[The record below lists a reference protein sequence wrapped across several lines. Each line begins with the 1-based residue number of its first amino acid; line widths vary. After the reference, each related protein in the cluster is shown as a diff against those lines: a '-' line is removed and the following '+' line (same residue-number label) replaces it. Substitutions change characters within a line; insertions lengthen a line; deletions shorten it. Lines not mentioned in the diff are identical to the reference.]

1 MVENNTLL
9 CYLLWSICILKG
21 ALKVTL
27 TQSDSC
33 SLYSRLVGK
42 AYSANLCVRA
52 QRGSLRIQEDA
63 IPVVNAWLPPSHTF
77 VRDASSTS

>member
-9 CYLLWSICILKG
+9 CYLLWGICILKG
-21 ALKVTL
+21 DLKVTV

-42 AYSANLCVRA
+42 AYSANLRVRA
-52 QRGSLRIQEDA
+52 QRGSPRNQEDA
-63 IPVVNAWLPPSHTF
+63 ILANAWLPPSHTF
-77 VRDASSTS
+77 VHDASSTS